1 MPKLTR
7 EQKQFE
13 LNRHRDIL
21 FATIDYILQQVAS
34 ENLLKDQFDV
44 VAGYYEEQ
52 KQQVEKYFQ
61 NHRLDKLQQR
71 LRNLTMFPMRR
82 VDLTFNDYI
91 KEKTG
96 YEIDIFESLLM
107 RVEGIIVQNKITTKK
122 QLNDIAIMLNLYK
135 QKPVDPQKVDILKNL
150 VINYANKIR
159 ATKISK

>member
-21 FATIDYILQQVAS
+21 FATIAYILQQVAS

-52 KQQVEKYFQ
+52 KRLIEKYFQ

>member
-34 ENLLKDQFDV
+34 ENLLKNQFDV

-52 KQQVEKYFQ
+52 KQQIEKYFQ

-71 LRNLTMFPMRR
+71 LHNLTMFPMRR

-91 KEKTG
+91 KEKTD